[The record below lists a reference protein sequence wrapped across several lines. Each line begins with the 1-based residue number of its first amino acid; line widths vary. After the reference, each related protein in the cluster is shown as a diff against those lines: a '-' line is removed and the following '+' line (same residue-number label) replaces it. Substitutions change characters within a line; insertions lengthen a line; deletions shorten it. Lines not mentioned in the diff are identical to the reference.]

1 MAFLFCCTSTLEP
14 TNKIGFVNSLALLR
28 EGYHE
33 GIIHDITSYH
43 QYQPFATNSLVFHC
57 YIRWA
62 EDNVN
67 NPSYGVF
74 TYTYIPNRYK
84 SHHGVGDAVFR
95 SIVSFSPAR
104 NGRIA
109 HQPVNGTIPSEL
121 VQLFCKIVNGVL
133 RLFDVMRIEQ
143 AEYPALLQGG
153 HSCPQENKDGTNSIG
168 ILSID
173 KYPGIFLKSGNCNC
187 ISITTLFPVF
197 CELGRINNMYI
208 YNL

>member
-1 MAFLFCCTSTLEP
+1 MYLFKQIGKERSTTVCQTPDIQLQGRSHNLKNKGMAFLFCCTSTLEP

-62 EDNVN
+62 KDNVN

-95 SIVSFSPAR
+95 SIFCFSPAR

-143 AEYPALLQGG
+143 AERET
-153 HSCPQENKDGTNSIG
+153 SC
-168 ILSID
+168 
-173 KYPGIFLKSGNCNC
+173 F
-187 ISITTLFPVF
+187 
-197 CELGRINNMYI
+197 
-208 YNL
+208 

>member
-1 MAFLFCCTSTLEP
+1 MYERNGIS
-14 TNKIGFVNSLALLR
+14 ILLYPNF
-28 EGYHE
+28 GTHQQNWVCQFPGSFAGGLPW

-57 YIRWA
+57 YIRSA
-62 EDNVN
+62 EDDVN

-84 SHHGVGDAVFR
+84 SHHGVGDVVFR
-95 SIVSFSPAR
+95 SIVCFSPAR

-121 VQLFCKIVNGVL
+121 VKLFCKIVNGVL

-143 AEYPALLQGG
+143 AEPETSCFWNYALLRHSGG
-153 HSCPQENKDGTNSIG
+153 ECSAKKPI
-168 ILSID
+168 
-173 KYPGIFLKSGNCNC
+173 
-187 ISITTLFPVF
+187 V
-197 CELGRINNMYI
+197 
-208 YNL
+208 